1 MTKVLRLRYRNLIIG
16 VRFSSI
22 AEKSILAIFTM
33 ARTTKKY
40 AAAGTSL
47 FLDEQQN
54 SQHSNRHSTIQS
66 FQSKLGVYNEDGDI
80 DIEMRKLGLS

>member
-33 ARTTKKY
+33 GGTAKKY
-40 AAAGTSL
+40 AAGTSL

-54 SQHSNRHSTIQS
+54 SQHCNGHSTIQS